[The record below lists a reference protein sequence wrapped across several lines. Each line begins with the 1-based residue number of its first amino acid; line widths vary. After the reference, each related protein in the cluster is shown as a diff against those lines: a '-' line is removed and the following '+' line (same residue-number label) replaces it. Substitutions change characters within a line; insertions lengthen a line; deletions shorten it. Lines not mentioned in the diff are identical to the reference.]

1 MKIKIGI
8 QNRDKEK
15 MSIIKEPE
23 AIEDFIAP
31 DETIDVETDAE
42 EDNILIDIGK
52 NEDGSIYVQIWDSA
66 KTEYVIYK
74 DGKNLFEAYL

>member
-1 MKIKIGI
+1 
-8 QNRDKEK
+8 